1 MKCAIAKH
9 SETVLKQ
16 AIKHYS
22 KRSALFT
29 FMSLYDDNE
38 PYPLDEV
45 IEVIKLKIKDLKT
58 EVNEWQLNEALKTR
72 LFVMEKHLI
81 NLESRKEK
89 LNQ

>member
-9 SETVLKQ
+9 SETILKQ

-22 KRSALFT
+22 KHSTLFA
-29 FMSLYDDNE
+29 FISLYDDNE

-45 IEVIKLKIKDLKT
+45 IDVIKLKIKDLKT

-72 LFVMEKHLI
+72 LFVMEKTLI
-81 NLESRKEK
+81 KLEIRKEK
-89 LNQ
+89 LKR